1 MLSRCSSGRRTLR
14 GRRAALRP
22 GGVQRRGQRLALGET
37 DEDPPTELGPGR
49 TRAKETQS
57 AQQCGAQ
64 GQPRSDGGFWGG
76 PLART
81 GTRLRAGA
89 AAGPH
94 THAVLGG
101 GLWGPGGGPRAW
113 LPVLLPPVLL
123 SAASAGL
130 SATTEL

>member
-1 MLSRCSSGRRTLR
+1 M
-14 GRRAALRP
+14 
-22 GGVQRRGQRLALGET
+22 
-37 DEDPPTELGPGR
+37 GPGDSPAR
-49 TRAKETQS
+49 M
-57 AQQCGAQ
+57 GAS
-64 GQPRSDGGFWGG
+64 GEG

-81 GTRLRAGA
+81 GTHLCDGA
-89 AAGPH
+89 VAGPH